1 MLKFGVVGCT
11 GVAINTAVLYALSR
25 LVTLPLAV
33 SSAVAVELAVTS
45 NYFLNESWTFSTG
58 AASLKRF
65 GKYNI
70 ASLAG
75 LSLNVMTVWLLARLG
90 LYFLVANLFGIGAGV
105 ASNYALSATWVWGR
119 L

>member
-1 MLKFGVVGCT
+1 MSIRAELSSVRAKACTSAGFLTAEASLQSDSTTMQAKRPQAARMLKFRVVGC
-11 GVAINTAVLYALSR
+11 
-25 LVTLPLAV
+25 
-33 SSAVAVELAVTS
+33 
-45 NYFLNESWTFSTG
+45 TG

-65 GKYNI
+65 GKDNI

-105 ASNYALSATWVWGR
+105 ASNYALSAAWVWGR

>member
-1 MLKFGVVGCT
+1 MQAKRPQAARMLKFRVVGC
-11 GVAINTAVLYALSR
+11 
-25 LVTLPLAV
+25 
-33 SSAVAVELAVTS
+33 
-45 NYFLNESWTFSTG
+45 TG

-65 GKYNI
+65 GKDNI

-105 ASNYALSATWVWGR
+105 ASNYALSAAWVWGR